1 MRGSPT
7 MSCVDPPSRT
17 GEGLNTRRRTYAAW
31 IARIATGSLAGGGF
45 AAIAAMALWGW
56 PLTTF
61 LLQAVFPGLPRGV
74 FTPSLAPLTRALQ
87 GGMAYS
93 LLHSLTVSTL
103 AALMALPA
111 GAWLAWLSAR
121 ARLWWSGWIDV
132 SVWLLLVLP
141 GYFLA
146 SGFMLLAAPIGP
158 LAAWPDLQQAATL
171 LLGPPGIVL
180 VLTLKALPF
189 VFLALKPAL
198 AQVSAAPMEAAL
210 VHGLRPLQRLH
221 LAAASILPALGA
233 GLAAA
238 FAESLSD
245 FAVAAT
251 LGAGSGFMLGTY
263 AIEQAVNAMPLDFPG
278 AAAGAAML
286 LLLLAPA
293 LWLQSRANRARDA
306 ARTLGPR
313 HRPTP
318 QRRLTRTA
326 STLHALGAASLA
338 AFALGVPIAAAASL
352 ALHGSS
358 HAGAQAGVLRAFAYS
373 LELAIPAATIT
384 VALAWPAAAIAGR
397 GGKFGRLLD
406 AAMLGVLALPGVVLA
421 SSYVFAY
428 NQPWTPLYGG
438 SGLLAMAYVAVALPA
453 TAKVLQGPV
462 TQLHARLAEAASVH
476 GLTRLQRLRY
486 IDAPI
491 LAVPLFS
498 AWLLAVLH
506 VAFELPASELLY
518 PAGHPPLA
526 VALLNAAAGFQLHLQ
541 ARLQL
546 IGIGLLVLFA
556 LLARL
561 AFGGFSPRAA
571 PQSRP
576 SVVETA

>member
-1 MRGSPT
+1 
-7 MSCVDPPSRT
+7 MSCIDPPFD
-17 GEGLNTRRRTYAAW
+17 AATAGVAGRQ
-31 IARIATGSLAGGGF
+31 ARAARLARFVPGRLTWGAAAALATT
-45 AAIAAMALWGW
+45 ALWGW
-56 PLTTF
+56 PLSAF
-61 LLQAVFPGLPRGV
+61 LLQAVFPGLTHGV
-74 FTPSLAPLTRALQ
+74 LTPSLAPLVRALQ
-87 GGMAYS
+87 GGMAQS
-93 LLHSLTVSTL
+93 LLHSLAVSTL
-103 AALMALPA
+103 AAVLALPA

-121 ARLWWSGWIDV
+121 TQLRWSGWIDAG
-132 SVWLLLVLP
+132 VWLLLVLP

-158 LAAWPDLQQAATL
+158 LAAWPGLQRGATL
-171 LLGPPGIVL
+171 LLGPAGIVF
-180 VLTLKALPF
+180 VLALKALPF

-221 LAAASILPALGA
+221 LAAAGILPALAA

-263 AIEQAVNAMPLDFPG
+263 AIEQAVNAMPLDFPA

-286 LLLLAPA
+286 LSLLAPA
-293 LWLQSRANRARDA
+293 LWLQSRANRAREA

-313 HRPTP
+313 HRPAP
-318 QRRLTRTA
+318 PRRLSSGA
-326 STLHALGAASLA
+326 STLHALGAAALA
-338 AFALGVPIAAAASL
+338 AFALGVPVAAAASL
-352 ALHGSS
+352 ALQGGS
-358 HAGAQAGVLRAFAYS
+358 HAGAQAGVLRAFGYS
-373 LELAIPAATIT
+373 LELAIPAATVT
-384 VALAWPAAAIAGR
+384 VALAWPAAALAGR
-397 GGKFGRLLD
+397 GGTFGRLLD
-406 AAMLGVLALPGVVLA
+406 VAMLGVLALPGVVLA
-421 SSYVFAY
+421 SAYVFAY

-476 GLTRLQRLRY
+476 GLSRLQRLRH
-486 IDAPI
+486 IDAPL
-491 LAVPLFS
+491 LAAPLFS

-526 VALLNAAAGFQLHLQ
+526 VALLDAAAGFQLHLQ

-546 IGIGLLVLFA
+546 LGIGLLLLFV
-556 LLARL
+556 LLARVVFRRL
-561 AFGGFSPRAA
+561 SQRAG
-571 PQSRP
+571 PQSPLR
-576 SVVETA
+576 TGDAA